1 MAACAPTPVVV
12 RGACDLRA
20 ERSRIRS
27 AQTSAGTGFNG
38 LARIG
43 VRQTIL
49 YSTARPDFAI
59 ARDGLRSTDGV
70 A

>member
-1 MAACAPTPVVV
+1 MA
-12 RGACDLRA
+12 
-20 ERSRIRS
+20 
-27 AQTSAGTGFNG
+27 FNA

-49 YSTARPDFAI
+49 YGTARPDFAI
-59 ARDGLRSTDGV
+59 ARDGLRSADGV